1 MIRIESLHIYPI
13 KSLGGIDLQEAK
25 VTDRGL
31 AYDRRWV
38 LVDANNRF
46 VSQREYAR
54 MALLQ
59 PRLDNGQMTIT
70 DRSGELVPLQFDLNE
85 PKTTAEAITVWD
97 DTVPA
102 KPVSNAADDWF
113 TTIMQMPVRLMY
125 MHEDSIRQADQRYA
139 ITEQD
144 KVSFADGY
152 PILIISQASMDRLN
166 SKLDHALSVN
176 RFRANIIVSG
186 IEAHEED
193 TWREIKT
200 IQQTLFGVKPCARC
214 VMTTIDPQTGEAG
227 KEPLK
232 TLANYRKIG
241 NKILFGEN
249 FIPKEEGML
258 KVGDEIEVVER
269 KEAPISE

>member
-166 SKLDHALSVN
+166 SKLDHALFVN